1 MIMRPRLAWGV
12 GTVAL
17 VVAGCDVIAGAF
29 PGPPEAPKPCGHVF
43 NPVRCLAMID
53 AVASHLNTTRED
65 IVALEIMPDPTSRVV
80 DGVVILE
87 TRGGAAPIELRAT
100 LADGSTGQTSM
111 CGGIPS
117 GPACMDEPSLE
128 TGSFMTGGYHD
139 VPQGSS
145 PVPSAAPDAVLAATA
160 LRIDRLDIPI
170 DHTGPYE
177 VRLGEAR
184 LPNGLLSTVYF
195 ELVDDWPADVT
206 IIEGG
211 VHLEVRSLEDGQRIW
226 NIYEHGWREGTERVE
241 AILVFDVFRFDPGA
255 TLSIREVV
263 VR

>member
-1 MIMRPRLAWGV
+1 MGV
-12 GTVAL
+12 ATIVL
-17 VVAGCDVIAGAF
+17 VIAGCDVIAGAF
-29 PGPPEAPKPCGHVF
+29 PVPPEAPKPCGQVF

-53 AVASHLNTTRED
+53 AVASRLNTTRED
-65 IVALEIMPDPTSRVV
+65 IAALEVMPDPTPRVV

-100 LADGSTGQTSM
+100 LADGSSHRTSM

-117 GPACMDEPSLE
+117 DPACMDEPKLDTS
-128 TGSFMTGGYHD
+128 SFMSGGYRD

-170 DHTGPYE
+170 DHTGLHE

-195 ELVDDWPADVT
+195 ELVDDWPTDLT
-206 IIEGG
+206 IIDGG
-211 VHLEVRSLEDGQRIW
+211 VHLEIRSMVDGTAIS
-226 NIYEHGWREGTERVE
+226 NIYEHGWREGTEPVE
-241 AILVFDVFRFDPGA
+241 AVLVFDVFRFDPGA
-255 TLSIREVV
+255 TLSIRNVV

>member
-1 MIMRPRLAWGV
+1 MVRARLAAG
-12 GTVAL
+12 AAS
-17 VVAGCDVIAGAF
+17 VVLAIAGCDVIAGAF
-29 PGPPEAPKPCGHVF
+29 PAPPADPRPCGQVF
-43 NPVRCLAMID
+43 NAVRCLAMVD
-53 AVASHLNTTRED
+53 AVASGLDTTRED
-65 IVALEIMPDPTSRVV
+65 IVALEVMPDPTPRVV

-100 LADGSTGQTSM
+100 LADGSTHRTSM

-117 GPACMDEPSLE
+117 GPACMDEPKLDTS
-128 TGSFMTGGYHD
+128 SFMNGGYHD
-139 VPQGSS
+139 VPEGSS

-170 DHTGPYE
+170 DHTGPHE

-195 ELVDDWPADVT
+195 ELVDDWPADLT

-211 VHLEVRSLEDGQRIW
+211 VHLEICSMVDGKPIF
-226 NIYEHGWREGTERVE
+226 NIYEHGWREGTEPVE

-255 TLSIREVV
+255 TLSIRDVV

>member
-1 MIMRPRLAWGV
+1 MRTAGV
-12 GTVAL
+12 AT
-17 VVAGCDVIAGAF
+17 VVAAIVLVASGCETLTGAIAARAT
-29 PGPPEAPKPCGHVF
+29 PRPCGQDF
-43 NPVRCLAMID
+43 NAVRCLAMTD
-53 AVASHLNTTRED
+53 SAAHRLHTTRED
-65 IVALEIMPDPTSRVV
+65 VVSLEIMPDPTPQVV
-80 DGVVILE
+80 DGVRILQN
-87 TRGGAAPIELRAT
+87 RGGAAPIELRVT
-100 LADGSTGQTSM
+100 LADRSTRQVSM

-117 GPACMDEPSLE
+117 GPACMDDPKLDTS
-128 TGSFMTGGYHD
+128 SFMTGGYHD

-145 PVPSAAPDAVLAATA
+145 PVPSAVPDAVLAATA
-160 LRIDRLDIPI
+160 LRVDRLDIPI

-195 ELVDDWPADVT
+195 ELVDVWPADVT

-211 VHLEVRSLEDGQRIW
+211 VHLEVRSIEDGRRIW

-241 AILVFDVFRFDPGA
+241 ALLVFDVFRFDPGA
-255 TLSIREVV
+255 TLSIRDVV

>member
-1 MIMRPRLAWGV
+1 VRARLALGAA
-12 GTVAL
+12 TVVL
-17 VVAGCDVIAGAF
+17 VIAGCDVIAGAF
-29 PGPPEAPKPCGHVF
+29 PGPPEAPKPCAQVF

-53 AVASHLNTTRED
+53 AVATRLNTMRED
-65 IVALEIMPDPTSRVV
+65 VVSLEIMPEPTLVV
-80 DGVVILE
+80 IDGVAHIPNP
-87 TRGGAAPIELRAT
+87 GASAPIELRAT
-100 LADGSTGQTSM
+100 LADGSTRQTSM

-117 GPACMDEPSLE
+117 GPACMDEPRLE

-211 VHLEVRSLEDGQRIW
+211 VHLEVRSVEDGQRIW
-226 NIYEHGWREGTERVE
+226 NIYEHGWREGTEPVE